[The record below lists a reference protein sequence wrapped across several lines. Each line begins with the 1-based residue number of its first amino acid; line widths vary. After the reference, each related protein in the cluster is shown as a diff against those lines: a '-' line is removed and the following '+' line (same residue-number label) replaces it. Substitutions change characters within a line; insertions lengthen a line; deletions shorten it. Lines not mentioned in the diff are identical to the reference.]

1 MIFQISRN
9 VFYKA
14 LSNVSRAIAIN
25 SPLPQLSGIKINVS
39 NESVILTASDNDF
52 SIEHTIDVTD
62 EQNKLVINSTGSIVI
77 DAKYLVD
84 IVRKLETDIV
94 RVELVDGSLVKIYDS
109 KSDFQIN
116 GLRANQYPLIDFSE
130 PELSFE
136 MRADEFI
143 KIVSQTIIATSDKE
157 TRPVLTGVNFNYHS
171 DHQELVVIA
180 TDSYRLAHKKVHLEG
195 VDDSFNITI
204 PRKVLNELTKLLES
218 EKEVKI
224 ALNEKKIQFIFDDS
238 LIQSRLL
245 DGSFPETKRLI
256 PTNFMSEF
264 TMSTRELLSALDR
277 ASTYKQESG
286 ISTVKLSI
294 DNNTVTLSNASQE
307 IGSFKEPLRV
317 NNQKG
322 DPLKISFS
330 ARYVSDALRSL
341 SSSDVNIRFEGEMR
355 PFVLKDPLDESI
367 LHLVLPVRSY
377 D

>member
-1 MIFQISRN
+1 M
-9 VFYKA
+9 
-14 LSNVSRAIAIN
+14 
-25 SPLPQLSGIKINVS
+25 
-39 NESVILTASDNDF
+39 
-52 SIEHTIDVTD
+52 
-62 EQNKLVINSTGSIVI
+62 I

-294 DNNTVTLSNASQE
+294 DENASQE

-355 PFVLKDPLDESI
+355 PFVLRDPLDESI